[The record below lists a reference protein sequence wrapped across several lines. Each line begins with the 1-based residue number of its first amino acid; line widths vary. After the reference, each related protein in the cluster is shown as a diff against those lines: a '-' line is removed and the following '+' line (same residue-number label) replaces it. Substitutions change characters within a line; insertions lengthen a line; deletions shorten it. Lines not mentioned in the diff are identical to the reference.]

1 MSVEPIALSALEAC
15 LNRSQSLS
23 ELWAFLLVENC
34 VRHGVREFVIAPG
47 SRSTPLTLA
56 AASHPQIQTQVH
68 VDERGLGFYALG
80 LAKAS
85 QCPVVV
91 ITTSGTAV
99 ANLLPSVIE
108 AYYSRIPLILLTA
121 DRPPELQDCGAN
133 QTIHQPELFGVYTQ
147 YSATLPVPSLEVSP
161 ELLLSEVSQAVCF
174 SKGPVFGPVHLNCPF
189 REPLWDPESE
199 TDYTVHLEVVASWI
213 QSERPYEEVLT
224 PSETSLF
231 ELDIQDESVCVV
243 AGELKTLEESQ
254 FVLDLAQRY
263 QWTILPD
270 VQSHLGLLC
279 HESCLGDYHQR
290 LAIDDGMPSPT
301 MIIHMGGRLVSKELE
316 QWLATF
322 QGRYIHM
329 DPYHS
334 GYNPMHLSKEVIHGS
349 VLDFNQVV
357 RLTGRSCVMPT
368 CSVGEEQ
375 KEALF
380 SESSVMRRFI
390 DGMSEED
397 VLFCGNSK
405 PIRIVDQ
412 LYGCRQT
419 PLRVVANRGASGI
432 DGVIASA
439 IGFIQNSGQKG
450 WLFIGDLS
458 FIHDMNSLLLLKQLS
473 VPLTIVVFN
482 DNGGR
487 IFETLPIG
495 AHDRYIEPYFVVPHH
510 LTFEAISATFQLP
523 YQSINSFDDWPSIED
538 KGSQLIEVCL

>member
-1 MSVEPIALSALEAC
+1 MSVEPIALPALEAC
-15 LNRSQSLS
+15 FNRSQSCS

-56 AASHPQIQTQVH
+56 AVSHPQTQTYVH

-85 QCPVVV
+85 HDPVVV

-99 ANLLPSVIE
+99 ANLLPAVIE
-108 AYYSRIPLILLTA
+108 AYYSRVPLILLTA

-133 QTIHQPELFGVYTQ
+133 QTIHQPGLFGVYTRHFA
-147 YSATLPVPSLEVSP
+147 SLPVPSLEASL
-161 ELLLSEVSQAVCF
+161 ETLLSEVSQAVCL
-174 SKGPVFGPVHLNCPF
+174 SKGSVFGPVHLNCPF
-189 REPLWDPESE
+189 REPLWDPESK
-199 TDYTVHLEVVASWI
+199 TDYTVHLEGVASWV
-213 QSERPYEEVLT
+213 QSERPYEEVLI

-231 ELDIQDESVCVV
+231 ELDIQDESVCIV

-254 FVLDLAQRY
+254 FVLDLSQRY

-279 HESCLGDYHQR
+279 HEFCLGDYHQR
-290 LAIDDGMPSPT
+290 LLIGSGMPSPT
-301 MIIHMGGRLVSKELE
+301 MIIHVGGRLVSKQLE

-322 QGRYIHM
+322 QGRYIHI
-329 DPYHS
+329 DPYQS
-334 GYNPMHLSKEVIHGS
+334 GYNPMHLSKEVIHCS

-357 RLTGRSCVMPT
+357 QLRGRSRVLSINP
-368 CSVGEEQ
+368 VREKH

-380 SESSVMRRFI
+380 SEASVIRRFI
-390 DGMSEED
+390 DDMAEED

-419 PLRVVANRGASGI
+419 PLRIVANRGASGI

-439 IGFIQNSGQKG
+439 IGFVQNSGQKG

-458 FIHDMNSLLLLKQLS
+458 FIHDMNSLLLLKQLA
-473 VPLTIVVFN
+473 VPLTIVVLN

-495 AHDRYIEPYFVVPHH
+495 AHDRYIEPYFVAPHH
-510 LTFEAISATFQLP
+510 LTFEAVSATFQLP
-523 YQSINSFDDWPSIED
+523 YHRMTSLDERLPIVG
-538 KGSQLIEVCL
+538 KGPQLIEVCL